1 MVKFISVFVIFIVL
15 PNYSLL
21 AGPKKPRSAKA
32 QALIN
37 EARAR
42 AEAKANVSQRRVV
55 SEAMC
60 QGIYNT
66 LAQLASDSMKSDEK
80 ALSSCVLQVS
90 RESSLSGI
98 EAVLSNWAFQR
109 DKIKPTA
116 TVLFDIL
123 APSFISA

>member
-42 AEAKANVSQRRVV
+42 AEAKVSQKRVV
-55 SEAMC
+55 SEAMY
-60 QGIYNT
+60 QGIYKT
-66 LAQLASDSMKSDEK
+66 LAQLASDPMKSDER

-90 RESSLSGI
+90 RASSLSGI
-98 EAVLSNWAFQR
+98 EAVLSNWAFER
-109 DKIKPTA
+109 DKIKPTS

>member
-42 AEAKANVSQRRVV
+42 AEAKVSQKRVV
-55 SEAMC
+55 SEAMY
-60 QGIYNT
+60 QGIYKT
-66 LAQLASDSMKSDEK
+66 LAQLASDSMKSDER

-98 EAVLSNWAFQR
+98 EVVLSNWAFQK